1 MDRRVQWQEAGQD
14 SDPSED
20 DSGSVSQKMEALTF
34 FQMALEEPVKKKMK
48 EQESHLQTEHSQ
60 WQQQLQEQQEMM
72 RKMQAQMQQMVKQ
85 QGFLVGDRDD
95 ASAPTSS

>member
-20 DSGSVSQKMEALTF
+20 DSGSISQKMEALTF
-34 FQMALEEPVKKKMK
+34 FQMAVEEAVKKKMK

-72 RKMQAQMQQMVKQ
+72 QQMQAQMQQMAKQ
-85 QGFLVGDRDD
+85 QGFLVGDEDNT
-95 ASAPTSS
+95 SAPMSL